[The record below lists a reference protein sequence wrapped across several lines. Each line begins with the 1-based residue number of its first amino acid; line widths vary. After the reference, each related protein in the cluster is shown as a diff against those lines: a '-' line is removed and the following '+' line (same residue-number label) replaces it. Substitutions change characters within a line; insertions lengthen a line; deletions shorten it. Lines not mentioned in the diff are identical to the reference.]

1 MQAFRWTSDAKR
13 HAVAKVAKAF
23 GMDILAYTATP
34 KPIAESR
41 KDRAYVEAGTG
52 DPDGTIPSKWYSGFD
67 REAIKDFLGQDI
79 DILVITCPS
88 TRQTRYLIGEEE
100 LSILAKGKHAFIANV
115 ARGDIID
122 QNALVRVLK
131 EETPDSWLRGVALDV
146 TDPEPL
152 PAGSELWTLPKV
164 TISPH
169 VSGAAVGFPRRSLD
183 TLRINIGRLKTG
195 ERLLNVVERG
205 RGY

>member
-1 MQAFRWTSDAKR
+1 
-13 HAVAKVAKAF
+13 
-23 GMDILAYTATP
+23 MDILAYTATP
-34 KPIAESR
+34 RPTAESR
-41 KDRAYVEAGTG
+41 KDRAYVEPGNG
-52 DPDGTIPSKWYSGFD
+52 DPDGTIPSEWYSGFD
-67 REAIKDFLGQDI
+67 REGVRDFLKRDI
-79 DILVITCPS
+79 DILVIICPS
-88 TRQTRYLIGEEE
+88 TPQTRCLIGEEE
-100 LSILAKGKHAFIANV
+100 LSILAKGQHAFIANI

-122 QNALVRVLK
+122 QKALIRVLK

-152 PAGSELWTLPKV
+152 PTDSELWHLPKV

-183 TLRINIGRLKTG
+183 TLRINIAKLKAG
-195 ERLLNVVERG
+195 ESLLNVVERG

>member
-1 MQAFRWTSDAKR
+1 
-13 HAVAKVAKAF
+13 
-23 GMDILAYTATP
+23 MDILAYTATP
-34 KPIAESR
+34 RPTAESR
-41 KDRAYVEAGTG
+41 KDRAYVEPGNG
-52 DPDGTIPSKWYSGFD
+52 DPDGTVPTEWYSGLD
-67 REAIKDFLGQDI
+67 KESVRNFLRQDI
-79 DILVITCPS
+79 DILVIICPS
-88 TRQTRYLIGEEE
+88 TPQTRYLIGEEE
-100 LSILAKGKHAFIANV
+100 LSILTTGKHAFIANV

-122 QNALVRVLK
+122 QEALIRALK

-152 PAGSELWTLPKV
+152 PSDSELWNMPKV

-169 VSGAAVGFPRRSLD
+169 VSGAALGFPRRSLN
-183 TLRINIGRLKTG
+183 TLRINIGRLKAG

>member
-1 MQAFRWTSDAKR
+1 MEIF
-13 HAVAKVAKAF
+13 
-23 GMDILAYTATP
+23 AYTASP
-34 KPIAESR
+34 KTTADSR
-41 KDRAYVEAGTG
+41 KDHAYVEPGNG

-67 REAIKDFLGQDI
+67 RANVQEFLRQDI

-88 TRQTRYLIGEEE
+88 TPQTRYLIAEEE

-122 QNALVRVLK
+122 QKALVQAVK
-131 EETPDSWLRGVALDV
+131 HETSDSWLRGAALDV

-152 PAGSELWTLPKV
+152 PADSELWDLPKV

-183 TLRINIGRLKTG
+183 TLRINIGRMKAG
-195 ERLLNVVERG
+195 VKMLNVVERG